1 MTPSL
6 STLVDTAWTVLVPLL
21 DDVPEADE
29 VRPGGLAI
37 VLMVS
42 LIVATI
48 LLWLSMRRQLGKV
61 KFDDRLDDD
70 EVDDPDA
77 AASPT
82 GPVDEDTDHRS

>member
-21 DDVPEADE
+21 DDVPDADE
-29 VRPGGLAI
+29 VRPGWLAI

-48 LLWLSMRRQLGKV
+48 LLWMSMRKQLGKV

-70 EVDDPDA
+70 EVDDPEA
-77 AASPT
+77 TPPT
-82 GPVDEDTDHRS
+82 EPVDEDTDHRS